1 MMMMMMLYQGASQ
14 MSCPPWANPW
24 FSRIFYPVFWVPAVV
39 PMAAGTSQVAYLS
52 PHVLHVVVVVD
63 HRGPPPILT

>member
-1 MMMMMMLYQGASQ
+1 MYT
-14 MSCPPWANPW
+14 
-24 FSRIFYPVFWVPAVV
+24 VFWVPAVV
-39 PMAAGTSQVAYLS
+39 PMVAGTSQVAYLS